1 MIKQTNSAE
10 DFNKWRRE
18 WLVEKAKTRQKD
30 SFDEGNDYKL
40 TSGFWAWY
48 LEKHKDISKK
58 YNYLYSDIT
67 ARDCRNINGNKD
79 ISTSTELNILN
90 LDRIRQEFIK
100 NDKETIFRIASSLKK
115 IGLEK
120 EAEDFISTNPMEK
133 QTMQTLDRF
142 FDALHEKNFNDL
154 QIIDFYLS
162 LSPEERVSLGC
173 KP

>member
-18 WLVEKAKTRQKD
+18 WLVEKAKNRQKD
-30 SFDEGNDYKL
+30 DFTEANDYKL

-67 ARDCRNINGNKD
+67 ARDCRNINGNKANPD
-79 ISTSTELNILN
+79 SIDQKLN

-100 NDKETIFRIASSLKK
+100 NDKETIFKIASSLKK
-115 IGLEK
+115 IGLEN
-120 EAEDFISTNPMEK
+120 EAEEFISANPMK
-133 QTMQTLDRF
+133 MQTVKKLDRF
-142 FDALHEKNFNDL
+142 FDALHEKEFHDL